1 MNRTHK
7 VVLVAPAVT
16 FEATLEDLSGVQTIP
31 AICNASTRV
40 CATPLS
46 RSNSG
51 GSSHRNI
58 RAGAT
63 ETVRSTARVEQGGHH
78 PSDRT
83 CDQQPGNRVFTGIV
97 RDILTNISGSL
108 RNLGR
113 RCSRNLSQLGATFL
127 PVASGHRGCLSTEY
141 N

>member
-1 MNRTHK
+1 M
-7 VVLVAPAVT
+7 APAVT
-16 FEATLEDLSGVQTIP
+16 FEATLEDLSGVQTIPAIP

-58 RAGAT
+58 TAGAT

-78 PSDRT
+78 PSDRP
-83 CDQQPGNRVFTGIV
+83 CNQHPRNWVFTGIV

-113 RCSRNLSQLGATFL
+113 RCSRNLRQLGATFL